1 MDLADAA
8 AAAGASARACPRVL
22 SLTLARTSELAIGWL
37 DALPRADT
45 LAWRRALARAGHPV
59 IGDRPHCD
67 GPKACLWVAAARLSA
82 AADDAPPACAA
93 AAAASAAADAE
104 PPPARF
110 AKLFE
115 REEQVCAYAEAG
127 EVTSEYVKVLMAK
140 VLGREPAEG
149 EVLSVPVLR
158 APA

>member
-1 MDLADAA
+1 MRGGSVDGRRRRGGVGAA
-8 AAAGASARACPRVL
+8 RRARGRACATAPSPRW
-22 SLTLARTSELAIGWL
+22 SSRC
-37 DALPRADT
+37 RAPT
-45 LAWRRALARAGHPV
+45 LAWRRALARAGRPV

-82 AADDAPPACAA
+82 AADDAKPACAA
-93 AAAASAAADAE
+93 AAAASAAANDE

>member
-1 MDLADAA
+1 MPLCPPPGKSSSNFFTRLRSNSLRKKAQRD
-8 AAAGASARACPRVL
+8 SAWKRDSA
-22 SLTLARTSELAIGWL
+22 
-37 DALPRADT
+37 
-45 LAWRRALARAGHPV
+45 
-59 IGDRPHCD
+59 
-67 GPKACLWVAAARLSA
+67 A
-82 AADDAPPACAA
+82 AADD
-93 AAAASAAADAE
+93 E

>member
-1 MDLADAA
+1 MRY
-8 AAAGASARACPRVL
+8 RAIAEL
-22 SLTLARTSELAIGWL
+22 ELT
-37 DALPRADT
+37 LPRADT

-82 AADDAPPACAA
+82 TAADASPACAA
-93 AAAASAAADAE
+93 AAAASAAAAAE